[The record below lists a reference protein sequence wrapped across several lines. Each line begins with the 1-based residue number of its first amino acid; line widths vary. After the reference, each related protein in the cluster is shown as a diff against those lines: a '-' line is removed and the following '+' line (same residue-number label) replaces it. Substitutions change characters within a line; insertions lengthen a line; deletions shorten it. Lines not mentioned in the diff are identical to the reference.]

1 MAQNG
6 TQIED
11 EKTEQGPYDAMIMI
25 IRKLHCYRFYSIF
38 FINWRLGRLKPVEA
52 TKKLFYPIE
61 IYNTNIRFFTKKFS
75 VG

>member
-25 IRKLHCYRFYSIF
+25 IRKLHCYRIYSIF
-38 FINWRLGRLKPVEA
+38 SSIDIGWDGWSQ
-52 TKKLFYPIE
+52 KKIILSDW
-61 IYNTNIRFFTKKFS
+61 NL
-75 VG
+75 